1 MPEFKTVVESLQY
14 WSRRLGDAPAFIFRH
29 SRHGRHV
36 LTWNK
41 LYTLSGRFAAI
52 LRERAVS
59 RGHLVVNTLT
69 NSPERV
75 VSELAILMSGA
86 ASVNGQCLL
95 ADGSDLLRT
104 LRVSRAAA
112 ILVDPDVPDS
122 PWNVLKLHVT
132 VGDDDTLTSESLP
145 DLKKIFFVRRVDDKG
160 HGDFIC
166 HLETLTAS
174 FQADDIIPDDTVT
187 ILTTSGTTGFS
198 KLVVE
203 SHVGLTGSGQCP
215 EVTVSSFY
223 QPGQKVFSMAPLGW
237 AGGYVGTTILAGAV
251 RVLCDIRSGGIPADT
266 PEFIWRSLA
275 EEECQVLFTPPAYLP
290 RIVAIA
296 RQYGL
301 RDGPKTISNQNLGD
315 VPYSTSPSASKPTN
329 GKETQGEE
337 VSSGQQSQ
345 EALAKDGSQGDV
357 PISTSPSPL
366 KLTKLLLGGQPV
378 TRSMVKIALGLTNP
392 VTVAYAGTEP
402 SIVSALDV
410 QDWTD
415 YVDHDTGPPLTNVQV
430 KIVSQQDE
438 DIQLPADQLGLIL
451 VKKSHK
457 RSYLNDPEA
466 SAAMFTSDGFI
477 RTGDVG
483 RLDQRGHLI
492 VEGRGSDA
500 IMRGH
505 YIFYPA
511 WLERRVC
518 ACPGVRGVC
527 IVGVPNPDVNEEL
540 CACVVLESDDVTMK
554 EVREFVERDIAVKED
569 DLLSPRPR
577 YYLRFESFPV
587 TSTNKPSRKMI
598 KEQAAQMLGL

>member
-1 MPEFKTVVESLQY
+1 MPEKTLLEALQY
-14 WSRRLGDAPAFIFRH
+14 WTRTLGDAPAFIFRH

-122 PWNVLKLHVT
+122 PWNVLKHHVT
-132 VGDDDTLTSESLP
+132 VGDDDTVTSESLP
-145 DLKKIFFVRRVDDKG
+145 DLRKAFFIRRLEGKG
-160 HGDFIC
+160 KGDLFG
-166 HLETLTAS
+166 HLETCTDWYL
-174 FQADDIIPDDTVT
+174 ADDVTPDDAMMVF
-187 ILTTSGTTGFS
+187 TTSGTTGFS
-198 KLVVE
+198 KLLVYTHGTYMTYVE
-203 SHVGLTGSGQCP
+203 STDDTTKSFLPKQ
-215 EVTVSSFY
+215 ETVFNI
-223 QPGQKVFSMAPLGW
+223 APLGW
-237 AGGYVGTTILAGAV
+237 IGGFLGGTIVRGST
-251 RVLCDIRSGGIPADT
+251 RVLCDVRAAGIPEDM
-266 PEFIWRSLA
+266 PEFVWDSLVQEKCRVTYFSPKYLAQVAELANQRGDSQRAPSEAEFERSSDSAARAKHTLGTFVLA
-275 EEECQVLFTPPAYLP
+275 GF
-290 RIVAIA
+290 
-296 RQYGL
+296 
-301 RDGPKTISNQNLGD
+301 
-315 VPYSTSPSASKPTN
+315 
-329 GKETQGEE
+329 
-337 VSSGQQSQ
+337 
-345 EALAKDGSQGDV
+345 
-357 PISTSPSPL
+357 
-366 KLTKLLLGGQPV
+366 PV
-378 TRSMVKIALGLTNP
+378 TRPLVKAALAVSSSVAIMYAATDFGMLSGMV
-392 VTVAYAGTEP
+392 
-402 SIVSALDV
+402 V

-438 DIQLPADQLGLIL
+438 DIQLPVDQLGLIL
-451 VKKSHK
+451 VK
-457 RSYLNDPEA
+457 RPVFPRYLNDPEA
-466 SAAMFTSDGFI
+466 SAAILTSDGFI

-511 WLERRVC
+511 WLETRIC
-518 ACPGVRGVC
+518 ACPGVRHVV
-527 IVGVPNPDVNEEL
+527 IVGVPDPDVIEEL
-540 CACVVLESDDVTMK
+540 CACVVLESDDVTLK
-554 EVREFVERDIAVKED
+554 EVREFVERDIVVKED
-569 DLLSPRPR
+569 DPLSPRPR
-577 YYLRFESFPV
+577 YYLRFESFPR
-587 TSTNKPSRKMI
+587 TSTDKPNRKVI
-598 KEQAAQMLGL
+598 KKQAAHMLGLVEGS